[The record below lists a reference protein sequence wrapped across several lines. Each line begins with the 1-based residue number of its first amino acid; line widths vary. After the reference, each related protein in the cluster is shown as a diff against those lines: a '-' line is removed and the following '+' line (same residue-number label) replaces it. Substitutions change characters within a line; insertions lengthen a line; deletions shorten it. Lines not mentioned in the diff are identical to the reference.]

1 MVAKC
6 LQSKD
11 TTSISPLE
19 AGLSLGLAFGPLG
32 AIFELLKHMGLQSVQ
47 QYVMSSGMY
56 GAHDCGVTREP
67 VLFNTAF
74 SLEKSCTACFFCPAM
89 HVLHASTCSFYLPAT
104 ICYLL
109 HTMQMGDVA
118 CNM

>member
-11 TTSISPLE
+11 TTPISPLE

-47 QYVMSSGMY
+47 GKERVGTALLGGDGMKVPPSE
-56 GAHDCGVTREP
+56 GLRLFLETRSIPLHLTLHLRTTNGVR
-67 VLFNTAF
+67 A
-74 SLEKSCTACFFCPAM
+74 
-89 HVLHASTCSFYLPAT
+89 
-104 ICYLL
+104 
-109 HTMQMGDVA
+109 GGGR
-118 CNM
+118 